1 MEIQVECYSGYKSN
15 ERPIKFWID
24 EEVFFVESIEDQ
36 WRGTD
41 AMFFR
46 VRADDSRT
54 YVLSYNE
61 RTGPWTLGK

>member
-15 ERPIKFWID
+15 ERPIKVWID

-36 WRGTD
+36 WHGTD

-46 VRADDSRT
+46 VRTIA
-54 YVLSYNE
+54 E
-61 RTGPWTLGK
+61 RTF